1 MCAAPGHGWLRGVD
15 DLAGMVE
22 GLAGAGWLLPVLFAI
37 VAVDALLPVL
47 PSGTAVMLAGMLS
60 ASGRVAV
67 GAVLVVAAA
76 GACCGDNVVFLLGRH
91 WQRKPSSRQPP
102 QRWRPYAWMRRG
114 LLTRPA
120 SVIIPGRFVPGVRF
134 GVMLCAGAVGC
145 PPVRFRWLSAS
156 AAFVWAG
163 ATTLSG
169 YVGGATFQRQPL
181 LALAMGLA
189 VGAAVMMLVELAAR
203 RLRTTV

>member
-1 MCAAPGHGWLRGVD
+1 MCAAPGHGWLSGVD

-76 GACCGDNVVFLLGRH
+76 GACCSDNVVYLLGRR
-91 WQRKPSSRQPP
+91 WRRPPP

-181 LALAMGLA
+181 FALAMGLA
-189 VGAAVMMLVELAAR
+189 VGAAVMMLVEFAGR
-203 RLRTTV
+203 RLRSTV